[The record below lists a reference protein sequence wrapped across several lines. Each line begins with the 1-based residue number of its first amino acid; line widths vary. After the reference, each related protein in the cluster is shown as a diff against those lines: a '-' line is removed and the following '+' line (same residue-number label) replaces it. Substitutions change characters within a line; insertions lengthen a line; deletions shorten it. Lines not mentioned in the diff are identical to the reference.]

1 MAFPCKFNRAHGLRP
16 QDYSTFR
23 KEILLGQRTQKA
35 FTTMSYVQRIRSL
48 IWNCILQTNSRL
60 WRSLNIK
67 IDDKKRYVRSFTR
80 NLQDNNVIEWE
91 GAMDH
96 ALGGGSRG
104 EGEEIVW
111 DPSTGA
117 LPWRIDRL
125 ARRGVVSGISCALFL
140 SLHTLYISCM
150 WTDWQE
156 IE

>member
-1 MAFPCKFNRAHGLRP
+1 M
-16 QDYSTFR
+16 D
-23 KEILLGQRTQKA
+23 E
-35 FTTMSYVQRIRSL
+35 
-48 IWNCILQTNSRL
+48 
-60 WRSLNIK
+60 
-67 IDDKKRYVRSFTR
+67 KKRYVRSFTR

-140 SLHTLYISCM
+140 SIFLSLYTLSISAVCEQV
-150 WTDWQE
+150 DRRLSRFKNF
-156 IE
+156 IFASSL

>member
-1 MAFPCKFNRAHGLRP
+1 MAFAYRLTLRFAKKYFLDREHKKLL
-16 QDYSTFR
+16 QLCLMS
-23 KEILLGQRTQKA
+23 KE
-35 FTTMSYVQRIRSL
+35 FESYL
-48 IWNCILQTNSRL
+48 ADKL
-60 WRSLNIK
+60 K
-67 IDDKKRYVRSFTR
+67 IVKKLEHKNGWKKRYVRSFTR

-140 SLHTLYISCM
+140 SISLSLHTLYICCM